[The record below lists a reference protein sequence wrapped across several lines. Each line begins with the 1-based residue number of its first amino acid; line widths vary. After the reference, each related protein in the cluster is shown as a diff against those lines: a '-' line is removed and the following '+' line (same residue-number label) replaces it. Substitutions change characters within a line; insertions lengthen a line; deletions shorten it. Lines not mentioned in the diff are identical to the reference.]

1 MDNAVEA
8 IKMAFGMI
16 VFVIAMSAAMYLLTA
31 ASSTSQV
38 LLYAND
44 ETNYYD
50 NIEINQAAGGDITT
64 RSVNVETIIP
74 TLYRYYKENF
84 AVQIYN
90 RDGYLVQ
97 IFDVNIE
104 GKVRKAASTI
114 TTSRTGEQNAL
125 MSLYGKTLTGTD
137 SDKTNPYLFE
147 APWIGNT
154 SKDIKTRIDLY
165 VKGECGYINNTK
177 VDYRKNKLLKKNSS
191 DAYGFA
197 KDTMFTE
204 EFTQYAYKGDTIAS
218 ADGTETITGNVK
230 AETKIVIIYREQP

>member
-8 IKMAFGMI
+8 IKMAFAMI
-16 VFVIAMSAAMYLLTA
+16 VFVIAMSAAMYLFTA

-38 LLYAND
+38 LLYAAD
-44 ETNYYD
+44 ETNYLD
-50 NIEINQAAGGDITT
+50 NIRINEAEGDDIAT
-64 RSVNVETIIP
+64 RTVSVETIIP

-90 RDGYLVQ
+90 ADNELVQ

-114 TTSRTGEQNAL
+114 SSRRTGEQKAL
-125 MSLYGKTLTGTD
+125 MSLYGVTLTGTSAD
-137 SDKTNPYLFE
+137 STNPYLFE

-165 VKGECGYINNTK
+165 VNGECGYINNTR
-177 VDYRKNKLLKKNSS
+177 VDYRNNNLLKCFDKN
-191 DAYGFA
+191 
-197 KDTMFTE
+197 TEFTE
-204 EFTQYAYKGDTIAS
+204 EFMQYAYKGDTIS
-218 ADGTETITGNVK
+218 SEDGTETITGNVK
-230 AETKIVIIYREQP
+230 AETKILIIYREQ

>member
-1 MDNAVEA
+1 MENAVDA

-16 VFVIAMSAAMYLLTA
+16 VFVMAMTATMYLFTL

-38 LLYAND
+38 LLYAAD
-44 ETNYYD
+44 ETNYFD
-50 NIEINQAAGGDITT
+50 NVKINGETDGNSINT
-64 RSVNVETIIP
+64 RTVSVETIIP

-90 RDGYLVQ
+90 KDNKLVQ

-104 GKVRKAASTI
+104 GKVRKAASTV
-114 TTSRTGEQNAL
+114 SSKRTGEQKAL
-125 MSLYGKTLTGTD
+125 MSLYGVTLTGNASND
-137 SDKTNPYLFE
+137 SINPYLFE

-165 VKGECGYINNTK
+165 VNGECGYINNTK
-177 VDYRKNKLLKKNSS
+177 VDYRNNNLLKCFDKE
-191 DAYGFA
+191 
-197 KDTMFTE
+197 TRFTE

-218 ADGTETITGNVK
+218 EDGTETITGNVK
-230 AETKIVIIYREQP
+230 AETKIVIIYREQNKQ